1 MIIELNQQ
9 QADEMR
15 LKLFKALSD
24 PTRIEIIRYLKK
36 VDREITCGEIGKVVK
51 MSKSAGSYHFKLLR
65 EAGLISSR
73 KEAREK
79 YVSLN
84 YDTFERYVNHFLDSL

>member
-15 LKLFKALSD
+15 VKLFKALSD

-36 VDREITCGEIGKVVK
+36 VDREITCGEIGMV
-51 MSKSAGSYHFKLLR
+51 G
-65 EAGLISSR
+65 
-73 KEAREK
+73 
-79 YVSLN
+79 
-84 YDTFERYVNHFLDSL
+84 

>member
-15 LKLFKALSD
+15 VKLFKALSD

-79 YVSLN
+79 YV
-84 YDTFERYVNHFLDSL
+84 